1 MIQRFGTR
9 DMKIKNFLLGTAA
22 ALVSSNAYA
31 ADAIV
36 IAEPE
41 PVEYVRVCD
50 MYGAGFFYIPGTE
63 TCLKFSGE
71 IFFQVGT
78 EGYSNEGDSPDYLT
92 YGSNP
97 GSGGWLPATRAR
109 LQVDARS
116 STEWG
121 TLRAM
126 FRVQADASENA
137 DAGYVMDNAIVQ
149 LGGLRVGYT
158 ETVFN
163 DSIGAGVASYG
174 SHSWGSMSYG
184 YRKVQGISYSYG
196 SDQAFAATISL
207 ENDDLEGDGYMPD
220 VVIAAS
226 YNQGWGAVWGKA
238 GYDESMDGFGATLG
252 LHYNIPG
259 FEGSSFR
266 LIGYYSDSDNVFGV
280 GAPFSA
286 ISGPEGG
293 NGAAEWSVLASYYH
307 QFTEKFGASVGFQY
321 FNDFYAA
328 NSSLSTGLDGY
339 GAELN
344 LVYTPV
350 ENLEIRSEIYY
361 DKVDTLDGTASGFL
375 RLTRFF

>member
-1 MIQRFGTR
+1 MN
-9 DMKIKNFLLGTAA
+9 IKHFLLGTAA
-22 ALVSSNAYA
+22 ALVSSNAAFA

-71 IFFQVGT
+71 VFFQVAS
-78 EGYSNEGDSPDYLT
+78 EGYENEGDSPDYQT

-97 GSGGWLPATRAR
+97 GSGGWLPRTRAR

-126 FRVQADASENA
+126 MRIQAEANDNT
-137 DAGYVMDNAIVQ
+137 DAGYVMDNALVQ
-149 LGGLRVGYT
+149 LGGFRVGYT
-158 ETVFN
+158 ETVWN
-163 DSIGAGVASYG
+163 DSIGAGVAAYG
-174 SHSWGSMSYG
+174 SHSWGSLSYG
-184 YRKVQGISYSYG
+184 YRKTQQISYSIG
-196 SDQAFAATISL
+196 SDQGFAATISL
-207 ENDDLEGDGYMPD
+207 EDDENEGDGYMPD
-220 VVIAAS
+220 VVVAAS

-238 GYDESMDGFGATLG
+238 GYDEDYDGLGNDGFGATLG
-252 LHYNIPG
+252 LQYNIPG

-266 LIGYYSDSDNVFGV
+266 LIGYYSDSDNVYGV
-280 GAPFSA
+280 GSPFSA
-286 ISGPEGG
+286 ISGGDG
-293 NGAAEWSVLASYYH
+293 NGAAEWSILASYFH
-307 QFTEKFGASVGFQY
+307 KITEKFGASVGFQY
-321 FNDFYAA
+321 YSDLYAA
-328 NSSLSTGLDGY
+328 QSSVSTGLDGY
-339 GAELN
+339 TAELN

-350 ENLEIRSEIYY
+350 ENLEFRTEIYY

-375 RLTRFF
+375 RMTRFF

>member
-1 MIQRFGTR
+1 
-9 DMKIKNFLLGTAA
+9 MKIRNFLLGTAA
-22 ALVSSNAYA
+22 ALATSNAAFA

-41 PVEYVRVCD
+41 PVEYMRVCD
-50 MYGAGFFYIPGTE
+50 MYGAGYFYIPGTE
-63 TCLKFSGE
+63 TCMQFSG
-71 IFFQVGT
+71 FVWGQVAA
-78 EGYSNEGDSPDYLT
+78 EGYRGRGDTPDYQT
-92 YGSNP
+92 YG
-97 GSGGWLPATRAR
+97 GYADEEGWIMSTRAR
-109 LQVDARS
+109 LQVDVRS

-121 TLRAM
+121 TLRGM
-126 FRVQADASENA
+126 MRIQADTGGVNG
-137 DAGYVMDNAIVQ
+137 DAAYVMDNAIVQ
-149 LGGLRVGYT
+149 LGGFRVGYT

-184 YRKVQGISYSYG
+184 YRKVQGISYSVG
-196 SDQAFAATISL
+196 SDKGFAATISL

-220 VVIAAS
+220 VVGAVS
-226 YNQGWGAVWGKA
+226 YNQDWGAVWAKA
-238 GYDESMDGFGATLG
+238 GYDEDYDGLGSDGFGVTAGVHL
-252 LHYNIPG
+252 NVPG

-280 GAPFSA
+280 GSPAMAVFND
-286 ISGPEGG
+286 
-293 NGAAEWSVLASYYH
+293 NGASEWSVLASYYH

-321 FNDFYAA
+321 FNNFYQP
-328 NSSLSTGLDGY
+328 SSSVGTGLDGY

-344 LVYTPV
+344 LVYTPI

-361 DKVDTLDGTASGFL
+361 DDYETLDGTTSGFL

>member
-1 MIQRFGTR
+1 
-9 DMKIKNFLLGTAA
+9 MKIKNFLLGTAA
-22 ALVSSNAYA
+22 ALVGSNAAYA

-63 TCLKFSGE
+63 TCLQFSGQV
-71 IFFQVGT
+71 FFQVAT
-78 EGYSNEGDSPDYLT
+78 ETYEGRGDSPDYQT
-92 YGSNP
+92 YGSNE
-97 GSGGWLPATRAR
+97 GDGGWLPTTRAR

-126 FRVQADASENA
+126 MRIQADATANA
-137 DAGYVMDNAIVQ
+137 DAGYVMDNAFVQ
-149 LGGLRVGYT
+149 LGGFRVGYT
-158 ETVFN
+158 ETVWN

-174 SHSWGSMSYG
+174 SHSWGSLSYG
-184 YRKVQGISYSYG
+184 YRKTQQISYSFG
-196 SDQAFAATISL
+196 SDQGFAATISL
-207 ENDDLEGDGYMPD
+207 ENDDLEGEGYMPD
-220 VVIAAS
+220 VVVAAS

-252 LHYNIPG
+252 LQYNIPS

-280 GAPFSA
+280 GSPFSA
-286 ISGPEGG
+286 ISGVDG
-293 NGAAEWSVLASYYH
+293 NGAAEWSILASYYH
-307 QFTEKFGASVGFQY
+307 QITEKFGASVGFQFY
-321 FNDFYAA
+321 SDLYAA
-328 NSSLSTGLDGY
+328 QSSVSTGLDGY
-339 GAELN
+339 TAELN

-361 DKVDTLDGTASGFL
+361 DKIDNLDGTASGFL

>member
-1 MIQRFGTR
+1 
-9 DMKIKNFLLGTAA
+9 MKIKNFLLGTAA
-22 ALVSSNAYA
+22 ALVGSNAAYA
-31 ADAIV
+31 ADAVV

-63 TCLKFSGE
+63 TCLQFSG
-71 IFFQVGT
+71 FVWGQVAT
-78 EGYSNEGDSPDYLT
+78 ESFEGRGDSPDYQT
-92 YGSNP
+92 YGANP
-97 GSGGWLPATRAR
+97 GDGGWIMTTRAR

-126 FRVQADASENA
+126 MRIQADTGGANA
-137 DAGYVMDNAIVQ
+137 DAAYVMDNAIVQ
-149 LGGLRVGYT
+149 LGGFRVGYT

-174 SHSWGSMSYG
+174 SHSWGSLSYG
-184 YRKVQGISYSYG
+184 YRKVQGISYSIG
-196 SDQAFAATISL
+196 SDQGFAATVSL
-207 ENDDLEGDGYMPD
+207 EDDVNTGEGYVPD
-220 VVIAAS
+220 VVVAAS

-252 LHYNIPG
+252 MQYNIPG

-266 LIGYYSDSDNVFGV
+266 LIGYYADSDNVFGV
-280 GAPFSA
+280 GSP
-286 ISGPEGG
+286 SGNPEY
-293 NGAAEWSVLASYYH
+293 SVLASYFH
-307 QFTEKFGASVGFQY
+307 KFTEKFGASVGFQY
-321 FNDFYAA
+321 YNDFYATGTDI
-328 NSSLSTGLDGY
+328 STGVDGY
-339 GAELN
+339 TAELN

-361 DKVDTLDGTASGFL
+361 DKVDDLDGTASGFL
-375 RLTRFF
+375 RMTRFF

>member
-1 MIQRFGTR
+1 
-9 DMKIKNFLLGTAA
+9 MKIKNFLLGTAA
-22 ALVSSNAYA
+22 ALVSSSAYA

-78 EGYSNEGDSPDYLT
+78 EGYRNEGDSPDYLT
-92 YGSNP
+92 YASNP
-97 GSGGWLPATRAR
+97 GSGGWLPTTRAR

-126 FRVQADASENA
+126 MRVQADGGDNT

-196 SDQAFAATISL
+196 SDQAFAATIAL

-220 VVIAAS
+220 VVLAAS
-226 YNQGWGAVWGKA
+226 YNQSWGAVWGKV

-266 LIGYYSDSDNVFGV
+266 LIGYYADSDNVFGV
-280 GAPFSA
+280 GSP
-286 ISGPEGG
+286 SGNSEY
-293 NGAAEWSVLASYYH
+293 SVLASYYH

-321 FNDFYAA
+321 FNDFY
-328 NSSLSTGLDGY
+328 LTGTDISTGIDGY
-339 GAELN
+339 SAELN

-361 DKVDTLDGTASGFL
+361 DKVDDLDGTPSGFL

>member
-1 MIQRFGTR
+1 
-9 DMKIKNFLLGTAA
+9 MKIKNFLLGTAA
-22 ALVSSNAYA
+22 ALVGSNAAYA

-63 TCLKFSGE
+63 TCLQFSGQV
-71 IFFQVGT
+71 FFQVAT
-78 EGYSNEGDSPDYLT
+78 EGYDDEGDSPDYQT
-92 YGSNP
+92 YGNNP
-97 GSGGWLPATRAR
+97 GDGGWLPTTRAR

-126 FRVQADASENA
+126 MRIQADATANA
-137 DAGYVMDNAIVQ
+137 DAGYVMDNAFVQ
-149 LGGLRVGYT
+149 LGGFRVGYT
-158 ETVFN
+158 ETVWN

-174 SHSWGSMSYG
+174 SHSWGSLSYG
-184 YRKVQGISYSYG
+184 YRKTQQISYSFG
-196 SDQAFAATISL
+196 SDQGFAATISL
-207 ENDDLEGDGYMPD
+207 ENDDLEGDGYVPD
-220 VVIAAS
+220 VVGAVS
-226 YNQGWGAVWGKA
+226 YNQGWGAVWAKA

-252 LHYNIPG
+252 LQYNIPS

-280 GAPFSA
+280 GSPFSA
-286 ISGPEGG
+286 ISGVDG
-293 NGAAEWSVLASYYH
+293 NGAAEWSILASYYH
-307 QFTEKFGASVGFQY
+307 QITEKFGASVGFQFY
-321 FNDFYAA
+321 SDLYAA
-328 NSSLSTGLDGY
+328 QSSVSTDLDGY
-339 GAELN
+339 TAELN

-361 DKVDTLDGTASGFL
+361 DKIDTLDGTASGFL